1 MEEKII
7 EILNEIKSGVDY
19 KNEKGIVD
27 NGVLHSF
34 DIITLVRK
42 LSDEFD
48 VEITAAELL
57 PENFNSVEAIAEM
70 IEDLE
75 D

>member
-1 MEEKII
+1 MEQKII
-7 EILNEIKSGVDY
+7 EILNEVKPGYDFA
-19 KNEKGIVD
+19 NESKIVD
-27 NGVLHSF
+27 NEILHSF
-34 DIITLVRK
+34 DIISLVGK
-42 LSDEFD
+42 LCNEFD
-48 VEITAAELL
+48 IEITAAELV